1 MTITALPTPP
11 SRADSPGDFSAKAD
25 ALLGALPAFVTEANA
40 LQADVNAKQATA
52 TDQAGIAAAQAGV
65 ATTQA
70 GVATT
75 QAAAAAASAASAL
88 AAPGTNA
95 TSATSV
101 AVGTGAKSLTIQ
113 PGKSL
118 AIGMSVV
125 IAATASPANR
135 MTGYVTAY
143 DAGTG
148 IVPAHRGQ
156 GLARRMLDHA
166 LPALGER
173 GVEEFV
179 LEVLQDNA
187 PAIRAYRKAGFETT
201 RALRSFV
208 AAERVIPA
216 QASSRWSLRPIRL
229 EEFERMAEEMDWL
242 PSFENR
248 VSAVRAI
255 LSDVSLV
262 GAFEKDRCVGAYAYS
277 APLRWLLS
285 LVVCR
290 SHRRLGVG
298 RALLAHAAEHLPH
311 GVERMAALNVDGAD
325 TGMQGFLRH
334 LGFTPLVDQFE
345 MRREVG

>member
-1 MTITALPTPP
+1 MVELRSVDVSGIH
-11 SRADSPGDFSAKAD
+11 RAF
-25 ALLGALPAFVTEANA
+25 
-40 LQADVNAKQATA
+40 
-52 TDQAGIAAAQAGV
+52 
-65 ATTQA
+65 
-70 GVATT
+70 
-75 QAAAAAASAASAL
+75 L
-88 AAPGTNA
+88 AAFADYAMGSPEGLPEERLLLRMRKNA
-95 TSATSV
+95 VDYEASV
-101 AVGTGAKSLTIQ
+101 GAYEDGRMVGFTL
-113 PGKSL
+113 
-118 AIGMSVV
+118 IGLD
-125 IAATASPANR
+125 TWGGHPA
-135 MTGYVTAY
+135 AY